1 MKGLLLA
8 TVLLAS
14 GQAINPD
21 IFFDER
27 DKLDY
32 ALSGFSSVKDDLAKF
47 NYKSDNDLNE
57 NGFKFVNYVRS
68 DNYNYFYF
76 ETNYA
81 FYSAIQ
87 DTYALISYVNTNEK
101 IDDYSKIK
109 YDNYSTYKLTYISGY
124 CEKKGT
130 TNYFYKY
137 ALKSDSILNASR
149 VVINQLR
156 FKLNKVNT
164 GFSSEVIDINACYLY
179 DAPKNNK
186 VVKQAKKVSKEENI
200 KLTAST
206 AFDDIVSTNYSIFE
220 QWLGKIDDVYTMSYF
235 LFNTSI
241 DDWMDSITD
250 ITLEYT
256 GFMFDTYFEYYPEVA
271 DYLLYKK
278 QPYNEL
284 LEVKTLVKSDEQEI
298 NKTISLNNT
307 DCINVEKTKLFGFK
321 DVYTYKQL
329 FNQSNVSDY
338 SFIKNKMESGNYNNG
353 CIFSSVKREAK
364 YPFTLK
370 IDDSSSGGGGGSGVH
385 SYEDITIQIPNRN
398 KITTYTVSY
407 IRGFVL
413 DSVKALNITYLKNGL
428 SYTADFD
435 DNKTISTGQE
445 KEPAEDG
452 KTPTTEDPDWL
463 KKIKDFINNASE
475 FLKVFAIIT
484 GSLLLACLVI
494 SLLPVLTPVFKGI
507 GYVISLPFKLIKKK
521 KKDKEK

>member
-179 DAPKNNK
+179 NAPTNNK
-186 VVKQAKKVSKEENI
+186 VVKQAKKVSKEEKI

-206 AFDDIVSTNYSIFE
+206 AFDDVVSTNYSFIERMF
-220 QWLGKIDDVYTMSYF
+220 GRIDDVYTMSYF

-241 DDWMDSITD
+241 DNWMDSITD
-250 ITLEYT
+250 ITLEYS
-256 GFMFDTYFEYYPEVA
+256 GYDCYFSYDRAPSFNA
-271 DYLLYKK
+271 TTATYLLKL
-278 QPYNEL
+278 PYDEL
-284 LEVKTLVKSDEQEI
+284 LEKYNNSAAKYSHNEKFLS
-298 NKTISLNNT
+298 NTISLNKNDSIRVT
-307 DCINVEKTKLFGFK
+307 ETKLFGYK
-321 DVYTYKQL
+321 NIYDYKQL
-329 FNQSNVSDY
+329 FNQSDMSDY
-338 SFIKNKMESGNYNNG
+338 PFIKNKMESGNYNHG
-353 CIFSSVKREAK
+353 CLFSS
-364 YPFTLK
+364 K
-370 IDDSSSGGGGGSGVH
+370 IRTAVDDIAHIIGKPTITGPEIIEKKIVSL
-385 SYEDITIQIPNRN
+385 DIFRL
-398 KITTYTVSY
+398 SE
-407 IRGFVL
+407 
-413 DSVKALNITYLKNGL
+413 VKALDITYLKNGL

-445 KEPAEDG
+445 KEPIEDG
-452 KTPTTEDPDWL
+452 KTPTTEDPNWL
-463 KKIKDFINNASE
+463 KKIKDFLNNASE

-521 KKDKEK
+521 KKDKENGNK